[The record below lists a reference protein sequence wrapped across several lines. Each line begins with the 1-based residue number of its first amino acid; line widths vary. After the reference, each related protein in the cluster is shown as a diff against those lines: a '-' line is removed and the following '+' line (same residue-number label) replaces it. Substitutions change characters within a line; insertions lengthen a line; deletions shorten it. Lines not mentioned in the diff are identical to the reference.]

1 MFAKE
6 IISYYIPAL
15 KGKST
20 GDEALAQMD
29 EHRCSHLPVVDKG
42 KYHGV
47 ISENEILDWEDS
59 SQSFNSIKKTLVRPF
74 VNVYSHVYEVISLVS
89 ELHITVVPI
98 LDDKEEYIG
107 MISLQDLAFAFSKI
121 TNANVPG
128 GVIILE
134 VNVRDYSLAQASQ
147 IVESDHA
154 KILSSYISNTSDS
167 MKIELV
173 LKTNKEDLSSIINSF
188 NRYNYNVKASF
199 HESQFDEDI
208 QRRYEQFMNYL
219 NM

>member
-1 MFAKE
+1 
-6 IISYYIPAL
+6 
-15 KGKST
+15 
-20 GDEALAQMD
+20 MD
-29 EHRCSHLPVVDKG
+29 EFRCAHLPVVDKG
-42 KYHGV
+42 KYHGI

-59 SQSFNSIKKTLVRPF
+59 ALTFDKIKKTLIRPF
-74 VNVYSHVYEVISLVS
+74 VNVYSHVYEVISVVS
-89 ELHITVVPI
+89 EFQLTIVPV

-121 TNANVPG
+121 TNASAPG

-134 VNVRDYSLAQASQ
+134 VNVRDYSLAQAAQ
-147 IVESDHA
+147 IVESDNA
-154 KILSSYISNTSDS
+154 RILSSYLNNTSDS
-167 MKIELV
+167 LRIELV
-173 LKTNKEDLSSIINSF
+173 LKINKEDLSSIINSF
-188 NRYNYNVKASF
+188 MRYNYTVKASF